1 MVKMQLKTDKQKIIE
16 WLTLRKDFDLTIIE
30 NADYIVISLWTV
42 GKSIKIENIYNKT
55 FEQAK
60 KEINSKITD
69 LVVNANE

>member
-1 MVKMQLKTDKQKIIE
+1 MVKMKLKTDKQKIIE
-16 WLTLRKDFDLTIIE
+16 WLILRKDFDLTIIE

-42 GKSIKIENIYNKT
+42 GKTIKIENIYNKT